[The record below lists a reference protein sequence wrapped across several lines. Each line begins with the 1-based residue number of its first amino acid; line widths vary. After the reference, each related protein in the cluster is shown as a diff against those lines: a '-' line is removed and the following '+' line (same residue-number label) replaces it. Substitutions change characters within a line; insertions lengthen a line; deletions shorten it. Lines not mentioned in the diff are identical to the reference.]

1 MSSLNEIGAVLKNVL
16 SNIRFCTFTTSP
28 FRMITIEVA
37 VANLKKLE
45 LKRGT
50 ALKNKTDLE
59 FAIEEDHMNWLEEN
73 VAEYSLEDES
83 KALRVLIDYA
93 MEEVD
98 PEHIFASENMRCK
111 HCG

>member
-1 MSSLNEIGAVLKNVL
+1 MISIEELTLN
-16 SNIRFCTFTTSP
+16 F
-28 FRMITIEVA
+28 
-37 VANLKKLE
+37 KKLE
-45 LKRGT
+45 FNGGN
-50 ALKNKTDLE
+50 ALKNKTDLD

-73 VAEYSLEDES
+73 VAEYALEDES

-98 PEHIFASENMRCK
+98 PEHIFASENMRCR

>member
-1 MSSLNEIGAVLKNVL
+1 M
-16 SNIRFCTFTTSP
+16 
-28 FRMITIEVA
+28 
-37 VANLKKLE
+37 
-45 LKRGT
+45 
-50 ALKNKTDLE
+50 KNKTDLE

>member
-1 MSSLNEIGAVLKNVL
+1 
-16 SNIRFCTFTTSP
+16 
-28 FRMITIEVA
+28 MISIEELTP
-37 VANLKKLE
+37 NFKKLE
-45 LKRGT
+45 FNGGN